1 MNSFKTFGVPAIVLF
16 FICLVSTLLLALTN
30 RVTAPQIQRL
40 KAQSEEESRMR
51 VMSLAESFS
60 DKKIVSLDGENYEYY
75 EGIDKNGECIGY
87 VFTTSEKGYGGDIR
101 VMTGVNADGTVNS
114 VRTLELNE
122 TAGLGM
128 NAQNDSFLNQFKGLV
143 SGITVSKEKPGENS
157 IDALTGATITSRAVT
172 GAVNDALE
180 LYKAVTGGVQ

>member
-16 FICLVSTLLLALTN
+16 LICFVSTLLLALTN

-40 KAQSEEESRMR
+40 KAQS
-51 VMSLAESFS
+51 
-60 DKKIVSLDGENYEYY
+60 GENYEYY
-75 EGIDKNGECIGY
+75 ECIDKNGECIGY